1 MSGPAGRS
9 GGDSPPPAGAH
20 SGAAGRAPADPAFA
34 ARVRASFARQP
45 FMATLGACLTRVD
58 PGEVEI
64 ELPFRDD
71 LTQQHGFLHAG
82 VVAALADTAC
92 GYAAFTLMPADAA
105 VLSVEFK
112 VSLLAPARG
121 DRLIGRGRVIRAG
134 RTITA
139 CAADVVATAA
149 AGEELLV
156 ASMLATIIAVRG
168 RPDLSG

>member
-1 MSGPAGRS
+1 MSDA
-9 GGDSPPPAGAH
+9 
-20 SGAAGRAPADPAFA
+20 GAAGRAPADPAFA

-112 VSLLAPARG
+112 LNLLAPARG
-121 DRLIGRGRVIRAG
+121 DRLIGRGRVLRAG
-134 RTITA
+134 RTITV
-139 CAADVVATAA
+139 CAGDVAA
-149 AGEELLV
+149 LEAGGEEKLV
-156 ASMLATIIAVRG
+156 ASMLATIMAVRG
-168 RPDLSG
+168 RPELSG